1 MTVQRDTLSE
11 ALRELAATSPQ
22 ASPELG
28 ARLQEAFS
36 QHHARRRL
44 RRHAAVAAGLAA
56 CLVTALVWLAT
67 AKPTREVRKLEPP
80 AHVAK
85 TPAAE
90 EQLAAP
96 KLAQPSAASVT
107 SAAAAKPRARGKQP
121 SKARNHS
128 VEVPVVIAAGDFI
141 ALPGFDS
148 AVALGD
154 SRMLRVDLPGSALQL
169 IGYPIDGQLL
179 DRRVEADVLVGQD
192 GLPYAVRLVNAR
204 NLIKEKQRCEP

>member
-28 ARLQEAFS
+28 ARLQEAFA
-36 QHHARRRL
+36 QHHAQRRL
-44 RRHAAVAAGLAA
+44 RRRAAVAAGLAA
-56 CLVTALVWLAT
+56 CLVTALAWLTT
-67 AKPTREVRKLEPP
+67 AKQTREVRKLEPP
-80 AHVAK
+80 AQVAK
-85 TPAAE
+85 TPAPE
-90 EQLAAP
+90 RQLVAP
-96 KLAQPSAASVT
+96 KVAQPSAASVT
-107 SAAAAKPRARGKQP
+107 SAAAKPRGRGKQL

-128 VEVPVVIAAGDFI
+128 VEVPVVIAAGDFV

-148 AVALGD
+148 AVPLGD

-204 NLIKEKQRCEP
+204 NLH

>member
-1 MTVQRDTLSE
+1 MTVQGDTLSE

-22 ASPELG
+22 VSPELG
-28 ARLQEAFS
+28 ARLQEAFV
-36 QHHARRRL
+36 QHHAQRRL
-44 RRHAAVAAGLAA
+44 RRRVAVAAGLAA
-56 CLVTALVWLAT
+56 CLVTALAWLTT
-67 AKPTREVRKLEPP
+67 AKQTREVRKLEPP
-80 AHVAK
+80 PQVAK

-90 EQLAAP
+90 RQLLAP
-96 KLAQPSAASVT
+96 KLARPSAASVT
-107 SAAAAKPRARGKQP
+107 SAAAKPRGRAKQL

-128 VEVPVVIAAGDFI
+128 VEAPVVIAAGDFV

-148 AVALGD
+148 AVPLGD

-204 NLIKEKQRCEP
+204 NLH